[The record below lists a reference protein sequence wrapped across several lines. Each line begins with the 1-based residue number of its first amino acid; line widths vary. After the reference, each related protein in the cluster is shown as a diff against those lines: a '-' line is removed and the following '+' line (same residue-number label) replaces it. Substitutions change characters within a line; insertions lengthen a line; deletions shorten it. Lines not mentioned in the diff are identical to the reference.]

1 MRHIIVGDGAT
12 GTTAAY
18 YIRKA
23 DKSASIT
30 IVSDDPN
37 PAYYRAALT
46 NYLLGELQEAQLFA
60 VPPDFYIENSI
71 DRILARV
78 SSVDSKNNRITLA
91 DDRQI
96 EYDQL
101 LIASGSRPNAP
112 TFPGADL
119 SGVMTMRT
127 LQDVRTVVD
136 GIRAG
141 RVKHAVVVGGGPLGI
156 EWVQGLMHYKV
167 HVTYL
172 LRGDVFFDRALD
184 KTASDLVIS
193 RLRAEGVDVRTNEEI
208 DKAIAGINGRLRAV
222 RLKNSGQTID
232 CQLAGTAI
240 GIRPNIE
247 FLQDSGIEIAKDEK
261 RGTLLGVTV
270 DKNMRTNVPN
280 VYAGGDVIN
289 RTLGLWEPARLQ
301 GRVAGR
307 NMVGGEE
314 SYEAGEH
321 YFATR
326 LYDLDFASVGSITE
340 KPGDKV
346 LIDFPRGSGRIAYRK
361 LVIRENR
368 LVGALM
374 LGQRKENVRKYGLF
388 YKQLIE
394 RKLDIAA
401 VADRLLDS
409 SFDLPNWIE
418 SLNIGQQIKTVQ
430 GILSTSSL
438 PSAAKVRK
446 TEMVEVS
453 NTFASKP
460 LKAPKA
466 LLQANGRVYQIE
478 GTMSIGRRP
487 ENQIV
492 IDEPLVSSKHAVI
505 ELDGI
510 AYFILDNNSTN
521 GTFVNNV
528 PITERKML
536 QDGDVLQIGDTNLNF
551 VLHFEGQKTSS
562 LPEEITLEQPPP
574 EPAPLGYVEYN
585 GKRSEIK
592 QDTITLGRD
601 PEATILIDH
610 PTVSF
615 MHAQISLHGNRH
627 YLRDLGSR
635 NGTFVNEELVVTPV
649 ILKNNDMV
657 RIGGAAL
664 KFTTNANTELIPPV
678 APKQVKTEFIKKESE
693 SEDLARLITYS
704 GATIGLNFVLKPP
717 TVTLGRD
724 PESNDIALHN
734 QTVSRNHVRFDWSKG
749 KWHITDLGSGNG
761 TRINGKEIKPNA
773 ETALE
778 SKDEVQFGDVKL
790 MYVPLSSSLQ
800 STPKLPMTFI
810 IEPEQE
816 AEPKTPSV
824 AVEPPKIEP
833 SKPPVVDKTPSIQAK
848 AEYLQDEIARI
859 MEKRPA
865 SAEEKPPSSNQAA
878 DEVGGE
884 ATQFMSSS
892 FPTRLTVLAGPALGR
907 VILLVKLPLTVG
919 RTTTDDVQGLD
930 DPLVSRQHLR
940 IVLNPDGNIGITD
953 LGSVNGT
960 ILNGILLVPNQMSIL
975 NKGDELR
982 MGSTVLKAE

>member
-1 MRHIIVGDGAT
+1 MRHIIIGDGAT

-18 YIRKA
+18 YIRAA

-46 NYLLGELQEAQLFA
+46 NYLLGELQESQLFA

-78 SSVDSKNNRITLA
+78 SSIDTKNNCITLA

-101 LIASGSRPNAP
+101 LIASGSRPNTP
-112 TFPGADL
+112 TFTGADL

-172 LRGDVFFDRALD
+172 LRGDVFFERALD
-184 KTASDLVIS
+184 KTASDLVIG

-208 DKAIAGINGRLRAV
+208 EKAVAGLNGRLRAV
-222 RLKNSGQTID
+222 RLKHSHQTLD

-270 DKNMRTNVPN
+270 DEHMRTNIPN
-280 VYAGGDVIN
+280 VYAGGDVIH

-301 GRVAGR
+301 GRIAGR
-307 NMVGGEE
+307 NMVGGDET
-314 SYEAGEH
+314 YNVGEY

-326 LYDLDFASVGSITE
+326 LYDLDFASVGSIIE

-346 LIDFPRGSGRIAYRK
+346 LVDFPRGSGRIAYRK

-446 TEMVEVS
+446 TDLLEVS

-460 LKAPKA
+460 PKPPKA
-466 LLQANGRVYQIE
+466 ILQLNGAVFQLE
-478 GTMSIGRRP
+478 GTMSIGRKP
-487 ENQIV
+487 DNQIV
-492 IDEPLVSSKHAVI
+492 IDEPLVSSKHAWV

-510 AYFILDNNSTN
+510 AYVIVDNNSTN
-521 GTFVNNV
+521 GTFINDL
-528 PITERKML
+528 PISGRKML
-536 QDGDVLQIGDTNLNF
+536 QNGDVIQIGNTKLNF
-551 VLHFEGQKTSS
+551 IIQFEGQKTSS
-562 LPEEITLEQPPP
+562 LPEEISLNQPPP
-574 EPAPLGYVEYN
+574 EPAPLGYIKYN

-649 ILKNNDMV
+649 ILKNNDTI

-664 KFTTNANTELIPPV
+664 KFTTNANTELVPPI

-704 GATIGLNFVLKPP
+704 GATIGLNFALKPP
-717 TVTLGRD
+717 TVTLGRN

-734 QTVSRNHVRFDWSKG
+734 QTVSRNHVRFDWRND

-761 TRINGKEIKPNA
+761 TRINGKAIKPNI
-773 ETALE
+773 ETSLE
-778 SKDEVQFGDVKL
+778 PKDEVQFGDVKL
-790 MYVPLSSSLQ
+790 MYIPPSNAAQ
-800 STPKLPMTFI
+800 PTPKLPMTFI

-816 AEPKTPSV
+816 AEPEPPP
-824 AVEPPKIEP
+824 APVEAPKIEP
-833 SKPPVVDKTPSIQAK
+833 LKPPVVDKTPSIQAK
-848 AEYLQDEIARI
+848 TEYLQDEIARI
-859 MEKRPA
+859 LEKQPPPV
-865 SAEEKPPSSNQAA
+865 EVKPPSSNQAA
-878 DEVGGE
+878 DGVGGE

-892 FPTRLTVLAGPALGR
+892 FPTRLMVLAGPALGR
-907 VILLVKLPLTVG
+907 VILLVNLPLTVG
-919 RTTTDDVQGLD
+919 RATKDDVQGLD

-940 IVLNPDGNIGITD
+940 IVLKPDGNIGITD

-975 NKGDELR
+975 KKGDELR

>member
-1 MRHIIVGDGAT
+1 MRHIIVGDGAA

-18 YIRKA
+18 YIRTA

-37 PAYYRAALT
+37 SAYYRAALT
-46 NYLLGELQEAQLFA
+46 NYLLGELQESQLFA

-78 SSVDSKNNRITLA
+78 SSVDTKNNRITLA

-101 LIASGSRPNAP
+101 LIASGSRPNTP
-112 TFPGADL
+112 TFPGAEL

-156 EWVQGLMHYKV
+156 EWVQGLMHDKV

-172 LRGDVFFDRALD
+172 LRGDMFFDRALD
-184 KTASDLVIS
+184 RTASDLVIS

-208 DKAIAGINGRLRAV
+208 DQAVAGRDGHLRAV
-222 RLKNSGQTID
+222 HLKNANQTID

-247 FLQDSGIEIAKDEK
+247 FLQDSGIELAKDEK
-261 RGTLLGVTV
+261 RGTLLGVSV
-270 DKNMRTNVPN
+270 DKHMRTNIPN
-280 VYAGGDVIN
+280 VYAGGDVIH

-301 GRVAGR
+301 GRIAGR
-307 NMVGGEE
+307 NMAGGEE
-314 SYEAGEH
+314 SYNAGEH

-326 LYDLDFASVGSITE
+326 LYDLDFASVGSIDD

-346 LIDFPRGSGRIAYRK
+346 LVDFPRGSGRIAYRK

-374 LGQRKENVRKYGLF
+374 LGQRKENARKYGLH

-401 VADRLLDS
+401 IADRLLDS

-418 SLNIGQQIKTVQ
+418 SLNIGQQIKTAQ
-430 GILSTSSL
+430 GILATSSL

-446 TEMVEVS
+446 TDLIDVS

-460 LKAPKA
+460 PKAPRA
-466 LLQANGRVYQIE
+466 TLQVDGRVFPIE
-478 GTMSIGRRP
+478 GKISIGRKP

-492 IDEPLVSSKHAVI
+492 IDEPLVSGKHAVI

-510 AYFILDNNSTN
+510 AYVITDHNSTN
-521 GTFVNNV
+521 GTFINDA
-528 PITERKML
+528 PITGRKML
-536 QDGDVLQIGDTNLNF
+536 QNGDIIQIGNTD
-551 VLHFEGQKTSS
+551 LHFTIQFEGQKTSS

-574 EPAPLGYVEYN
+574 KPAPFGYIDYN
-585 GKRSEIK
+585 GKRTEIK
-592 QDTITLGRD
+592 LETITLGRD
-601 PEATILIDH
+601 PEASILVDH

-615 MHAQISLHGNRH
+615 MHAQISLHGNHH

-635 NGTFVNEELVVTPV
+635 NGTFVNEDLVVTPV
-649 ILKNNDMV
+649 ILKNNDSI
-657 RIGGAAL
+657 RIGGAVL
-664 KFTTNANTELIPPV
+664 KFSTNAGTEIIPP
-678 APKQVKTEFIKKESE
+678 ASPKQVKTEFIEKESD
-693 SEDLARLITYS
+693 SELLGRLITYS
-704 GATIGLNFVLKPP
+704 GATIGLNFALKPP

-724 PESNDIALHN
+724 PESNDIALPN
-734 QTVSRNHVRFDWSKG
+734 QTVSRNHVRFDWRKN

-761 TRINGKEIKPNA
+761 TRINGKEIKPNI
-773 ETALE
+773 ETPLE
-778 SKDEVQFGDVKL
+778 PKDEVQFGDVKL
-790 MYVPLSSSLQ
+790 MYIPPSSAAE
-800 STPKLPMTFI
+800 PAHKLPMTFI
-810 IEPEQE
+810 IEPEKE
-816 AEPKTPSV
+816 AEP
-824 AVEPPKIEP
+824 EPPKIEP
-833 SKPPVVDKTPSIQAK
+833 SKPPVVDKTPSIQTK
-848 AEYLQDEIARI
+848 AEYLQEEIARI
-859 MEKRPA
+859 MEKPSAPA
-865 SAEEKPPSSNQAA
+865 EVKPPMSSQAA
-878 DEVGGE
+878 DGVGGE

-892 FPTRLTVLAGPALGR
+892 FPTRLTVLAGPGIGR
-907 VILLVKLPLTVG
+907 VILLVNLPLTVG
-919 RTTTDDVQGLD
+919 RATTNEVQGLD

-940 IVLNPDGNIGITD
+940 ITLNPDGSIGITD

-960 ILNGILLVPNQMSIL
+960 ILNGILLTPNQMSII